1 MTETTKLRSKD
12 VKKEVKRINKLPEYE
27 RERQIEA
34 LHKKINDEIV
44 STCARIDNDK
54 HNMGEK
60 RKESRRLLYCLMAF
74 PKQYRRPLYD
84 IWDRAFGKVL
94 LTKNPDESNFKKV
107 KTAHVSGLPL
117 PEQAE
122 VNVWWQGDKL
132 IFASA
137 ATEFSLPIERVM
149 GMGITKEESAY
160 AVSGDKTYL
169 TIEFKKEDEI
179 KYIVVRATWRLEFN
193 HLIEY
198 FDQVKGVRRTYKQ
211 EL

>member
-1 MTETTKLRSKD
+1 MADATKLTRKD
-12 VKKEVKRINKLPEYE
+12 VKKEVKRIKKLPEYE
-27 RERQIEA
+27 QDRQIEA

-54 HNMGEK
+54 HSMGEK

-122 VNVWWQGDKL
+122 VNVWWQEYKL
-132 IFASA
+132 ILASA
-137 ATEFSLPIERVM
+137 ATEFSLPVERVM
-149 GMGITKEESAY
+149 GMGLTKELSAY
-160 AVSGDKTYL
+160 AISGDKTYL
-169 TIEFKKEDEI
+169 TIEYKKESEI
-179 KYIVVRATWRLEFN
+179 KCIVVRVTWKLEVSRLIDYYNE
-193 HLIEY
+193 
-198 FDQVKGVRRTYKQ
+198 VKGEREINKQ